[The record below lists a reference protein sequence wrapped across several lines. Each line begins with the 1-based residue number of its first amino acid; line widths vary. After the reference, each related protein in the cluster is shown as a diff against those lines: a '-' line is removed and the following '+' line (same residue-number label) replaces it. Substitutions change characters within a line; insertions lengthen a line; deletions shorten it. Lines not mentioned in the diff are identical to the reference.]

1 MSAFWVGVDGG
12 GTRTRAVVA
21 GENLVPTGRGASG
34 PANAATRPLPLVVE
48 TILEA
53 VGDAATAAAVLP
65 ERAEGVGVG
74 LAGVESAGLAG
85 PLTAALD
92 ERFGAGKVLVTT
104 DARIAL
110 AGASSGEPD
119 GPGVVLI
126 AGTGAIAY
134 GRAQDGREARAG
146 GWGPLLG
153 DEGSG
158 YAIARQ
164 GLAAV
169 VRDLDGR
176 GPKTQIRRLLF
187 ESERGVHS
195 LEELLAKI
203 YRSEGGAHDVAAYF
217 PVVLAAAKGGD
228 AEARRILAEAGEE
241 LALAA
246 LTVIRKLG
254 LESEAFPVSTV
265 GGVFAA
271 GDILLGPLAAAL
283 REVAPGARVGPPA
296 YPPEIGAIRLARARM
311 GTRA

>member
-1 MSAFWVGVDGG
+1 MSSFWVGVDGG
-12 GTRTRAVVA
+12 GSRTRAVVA
-21 GENLVPTGRGASG
+21 GEDLVPMGRGASG

-48 TILEA
+48 TVLEA
-53 VGDAATAAAVLP
+53 VSDAAVSAVVQA

-74 LAGVESAGLAG
+74 LAGVASAGLAE
-85 PLTAALD
+85 PLTAALE

-110 AGASSGEPD
+110 AGAATGEPD
-119 GPGVVLI
+119 GPGLVLI

-134 GRAQDGREARAG
+134 GRNRAGVEARAG

-176 GPKTQIRRLLF
+176 GPKTAIRELLF
-187 ESERGVHS
+187 ASERGVHT
-195 LEELLAKI
+195 LEERLARVS
-203 YRSEGGAHDVAAYF
+203 RSEGGAGDVAAYF
-217 PVVLAAAKGGD
+217 PVVLKAARAGD
-228 AEARRILAEAGEE
+228 GEARRILEDAGRE

-246 LTVIRKLG
+246 VTVIRKLG
-254 LESEAFPVSTV
+254 LEQETFPVSTI
-265 GGVFAA
+265 GGVFSA
-271 GDILLGPLAAAL
+271 GDLLLGPLAAAHPTIL
-283 REVAPGARVGPPA
+283 ANVWPVL
-296 YPPEIGAIRLARARM
+296 EIGAVRLARALK
-311 GTRA
+311 GAAA